1 MGDRSVQEVM
11 AAFGAG
17 EGVAIVAAAV
27 LVLAV
32 RVLLPPGERRS
43 AIAPLL
49 FLLLHVGAVALQGV
63 VRAPAG
69 REALR
74 LTALTLILLSIGRSG
89 LLLLVRVLLTRRMA
103 RPLPR
108 IFQDLLQVLV
118 YMAAGL
124 VVLRAAGVEPGS
136 ILTTSALLTAVV
148 GLSLQDTLGN
158 MFAGLAIQAQRPF
171 DIGDW
176 IQYDG
181 DPTHLGKVVEMNW
194 RAVTVITLERV
205 EVIIPNSSLD
215 TIRNFSKP
223 TPLARHESFIWAPY
237 DVPPHRV
244 ITILQTAVKDVVGLV
259 ADPPPTVLVA
269 DFTERGVRYWVRY
282 FMVDFDRRE
291 LVSAEVRERLWYAV
305 NRAGIPIPPPIRHV
319 ALEDVSPE
327 ALERRRSAA
336 IQARERAL
344 ESVGFLAELPE
355 GARRRLA
362 EKSQTRLYAPDEVI
376 IREGREGHE
385 LFILERG
392 EVRVLIGQAERSQV
406 EVARLGP
413 GSFFGEMSFMT
424 GAPRRATVRATEETE
439 VIVLGK
445 DALQPLLE
453 QSPELATRI
462 SRKLAE
468 REAELGEHKAAKRR
482 SKEQT
487 VEERS
492 NVLLDRIRRFFSL

>member
-1 MGDRSVQEVM
+1 MNDEAVDEVVSS
-11 AAFGAG
+11 FGAG
-17 EGVAIVAAAV
+17 EGLVIAMAAL

-32 RVLLPPGERRS
+32 RVLLPPDERRS

-74 LTALTLILLSIGRSG
+74 LIALTLILLSIGRSG

-118 YMAAGL
+118 YLAAGL
-124 VVLRAAGVEPGS
+124 IVLRAAGVEPGS
-136 ILTTSALLTAVV
+136 ILTTSALLTAVI

-171 DIGDW
+171 DLGDW
-176 IQYDG
+176 IQYDN

-194 RAVTVITLERV
+194 RAVTVSTLERV
-205 EVIIPNSSLD
+205 EVIIPNSSLA

-223 TPLARHESFIWAPY
+223 TPLARHETFVWAPY

-244 ITILQTAVKDVVGLV
+244 ITTLQAAVKDVVGLV
-259 ADPPPTVLVA
+259 AEPPPTVLVA

-291 LVSAEVRERLWYAV
+291 LVTAEVRERLWYAMH
-305 NRAGIPIPPPIRHV
+305 RAGIPIPPPLRHV
-319 ALEDVSPE
+319 ALEDVSQE
-327 ALERRRSAA
+327 AVERRRAA
-336 IQARERAL
+336 AVDARARAL
-344 ESVGFLAELPE
+344 ESVDLLSDLPE
-355 GARRRLA
+355 DARRRLA
-362 EKSQTRLYAPDEVI
+362 ERSQTRLYAPDEVI
-376 IREGREGHE
+376 IREGRSGHE

-392 EVRVLIGQAERSQV
+392 EVRVLIGESEKSRV
-406 EVARLGP
+406 EVARLEP

-439 VIVLGK
+439 VIVLDK

-453 QSPELATRI
+453 QSPELATHI

-468 REAELGEHKAAKRR
+468 REAELGAHEAAKRH
-482 SKEQT
+482 SKDQT